1 MEGLSGS
8 RMPPAQAARRRLS
21 GRVRTGESE
30 GGQFPEED
38 RNVVTAPATMLKRLL
53 IVVHRWLGVALAA
66 VFLLWFVSGIV
77 MMYWTFPDVSIR
89 DRLERAPALR
99 ADSIALTPEAAY
111 AVLEREDP
119 PGTVRL
125 TTFDGR
131 PVYSFGS
138 GGFGGRGGTSMVYA
152 DTGAEQLFVDE
163 PMLDR
168 AAAAW
173 SGRPASEA
181 RRELVEEVDQWTVG
195 GARGRLPLLKYSW
208 PDGQQLYIDE
218 HTAEI
223 VQYTTTS
230 SRFWA
235 YLGAIPHWFYFTP
248 LRKHGPEWFS
258 TVVWSSLIGTVAA
271 LMGVVIA
278 IWMYSPRKRYRH
290 AGAPTAIPYRGWK
303 RWHTILGLLFG
314 VVTTTWT
321 FSGLLSMGPFP
332 IMDRLVELTVPAEA
346 APAGEAAAPR
356 RRGGRGG
363 SLERA
368 LRGNGDFTFA
378 SYART
383 PADALASLRGFE
395 VKEIEFTTFAGEP
408 VYLARNGEGE
418 TRIVPMTGEPKERF
432 AVDEVMRVVR
442 AAAADRLAELRVMEE
457 YDAYYLDRHRER
469 PLPVVYARMNDAVGS
484 RYYIDP
490 GTARVVGQYN
500 ARNWVNRWLYRG
512 LHSLDFPWLYNYRP
526 LWDIVVI
533 TLMLGGTLLCVTSI
547 VLAWR
552 VLMRKIAALVR
563 ARMSPIAED
572 LAVES

>member
-1 MEGLSGS
+1 
-8 RMPPAQAARRRLS
+8 
-21 GRVRTGESE
+21 
-30 GGQFPEED
+30 
-38 RNVVTAPATMLKRLL
+38 MLKRLL

-77 MMYWTFPDVSIR
+77 MMYWTFPDVSAT

-111 AVLEREDP
+111 AALGRGEP
-119 PGTVRL
+119 PGNVRL

-131 PVYSFGS
+131 PVYSFGV
-138 GGFGGRGGTSMVYA
+138 GGFGGGGTSVVYA
-152 DTGAEQLFVDE
+152 DNGAEQLFVDE
-163 PMLDR
+163 AMLDR

-181 RRELVEEVDQWTVG
+181 RKELVEEVDQWTVG
-195 GARGRLPLLKYSW
+195 EARGRLPLLKYEW
-208 PDGQQLYIDE
+208 PDGQQLYVDE

-258 TVVWSSLIGTVAA
+258 TVVWSSLVGTVAA

-278 IWMYSPRKRYRH
+278 IWMYSPRKRYRY

-303 RWHTILGLLFG
+303 RWHTILGLVFG

-321 FSGLLSMGPFP
+321 FSGMLSMGPFP
-332 IMDRLVELTVPAEA
+332 ITDRLVALTVPEDSPPDDEA
-346 APAGEAAAPR
+346 PAPR
-356 RRGGRGG
+356 RRGGRGA
-363 SLERA
+363 SPERA
-368 LRGNGDFTFA
+368 LRGNASFA
-378 SYART
+378 FAAYART
-383 PADALASLRGFE
+383 PADAVASLEGFE

-408 VYLARNGEGE
+408 VYVASNGDGD
-418 TRIVPMTGEPKERF
+418 TRIVPMSGPPKDRF
-432 AVDEVMRVVR
+432 DADEVMRVVR
-442 AAAADRLAELRVMEE
+442 EAAGDRLAELRVMEE
-457 YDAYYLDRHRER
+457 YDAYYLDRHGER
-469 PLPVVYARMNDAVGS
+469 PLPVVYARMNDAVSS
-484 RYYIDP
+484 RYYIDL

-500 ARNWVNRWLYRG
+500 ARNWVSRWLYRG
-512 LHSLDFPWLYNYRP
+512 LHSLDFPWLYKYRP

-533 TLMLGGTLLCVTSI
+533 TLMLGGTLLCMTSI

-552 VLMRKIAALVR
+552 VLVRKLASLVR
-563 ARMSPIAED
+563 ARMAPVRED
-572 LAVES
+572 LPAES